1 MKKHWGQVYRPA
13 RRVSAYDGQ
22 RERAPRSI
30 IKTMPSSP
38 ASNVSKATQA
48 KPKPTL
54 SPRAVGILAAIV
66 TIFIWTA
73 FIIVARATTDPARGA
88 VLTPFDIALAR
99 VLGAGLILLPWGGWL
114 VRRDRARMRDGR
126 DGGASVDQG
135 DTGSV
140 AAPGSAARQSSFFG
154 LSPLSLR
161 ITAATGVFGGLL
173 YGVLAY
179 HGFLFAPAAHA
190 SVLLPGSLP
199 LWTSLLA
206 VLVLG
211 ERLTLSRLTGL
222 ACIVAGGL
230 LVGGASLLHAFDGGS
245 VWKGDVLF
253 MAAAFCWSV
262 YSVLARRHRLDA
274 VRATIAIT
282 VFAFFTYL
290 PVYGVLVALHA
301 IPSHLATAP
310 LGAFV
315 FQMLF
320 QGCGSVVISGITFTK
335 MIQYFGPVRSTMFTA
350 IVPGSSALGAAYFLG
365 EPLSWNLWAGLA
377 MVTLGILFGVRGVKV
392 NTIKVVADDARGTR
406 AIA

>member
-1 MKKHWGQVYRPA
+1 
-13 RRVSAYDGQ
+13 
-22 RERAPRSI
+22 
-30 IKTMPSSP
+30 MPSTR
-38 ASNVSKATQA
+38 AV
-48 KPKPTL
+48 PTL
-54 SPRAVGILAAIV
+54 PLSPKAVGILAAIV
-66 TIFIWTA
+66 TIIIWTA
-73 FIIVARATTDPARGA
+73 FIIVARATTDPARGNL
-88 VLTPFDIALAR
+88 LTPYDIALAR

-114 VRRDRARMRDGR
+114 VRRDRAQARVAGEAGTVGNVGVAGDGR
-126 DGGASVDQG
+126 DAVKVS
-135 DTGSV
+135 S
-140 AAPGSAARQSSFFG
+140 SAGPDPIVRKSSFFG

-161 ITAATGVFGGLL
+161 ITASTGVFGGLL

-179 HGFLFAPAAHA
+179 HGFVFAPAAHG

-199 LWTSLLA
+199 LWTALLA

-211 ERLTLSRLTGL
+211 ERLTPARITGL
-222 ACIVAGGL
+222 ACIVAGDL

-253 MAAAFCWSV
+253 MLAAFCWSV
-262 YSVLARRHRLDA
+262 YSVLARRYRLDA

-310 LGAFV
+310 KGAFV

-335 MIQYFGPVRSTMFTA
+335 MIQYFGPVRSTLFTA

-392 NTIKVVADDARGTR
+392 NTIKLIADNERGTR
-406 AIA
+406 ARA

>member
-1 MKKHWGQVYRPA
+1 
-13 RRVSAYDGQ
+13 
-22 RERAPRSI
+22 
-30 IKTMPSSP
+30 MPSAP
-38 ASNVSKATQA
+38 ASAHQSSPN
-48 KPKPTL
+48 L
-54 SPRAVGILAAIV
+54 SPKTVGILAAIV

-88 VLTPFDIALAR
+88 VLTPFDMALAR

-114 VRRDRARMRDGR
+114 VRRDRAR
-126 DGGASVDQG
+126 AG
-135 DTGSV
+135 DAGSV
-140 AAPGSAARQSSFFG
+140 GLDGLTGPATQNTPGHPPAPALRQSSFFG

-161 ITAATGVFGGLL
+161 VTAATGVFGGLL

-206 VLVLG
+206 VLVLR

-253 MAAAFCWSV
+253 MVAAFCWSV

-290 PVYGVLVALHA
+290 PLYAVLMALHA
-301 IPSHLATAP
+301 IPSQLATAP
-310 LGAFV
+310 VAAFL

-320 QGCGSVVISGITFTK
+320 QGAGSVVISGITFTK

-406 AIA
+406 AGD

>member
-1 MKKHWGQVYRPA
+1 
-13 RRVSAYDGQ
+13 
-22 RERAPRSI
+22 
-30 IKTMPSSP
+30 MPSAP
-38 ASNVSKATQA
+38 ASAHQSS
-48 KPKPTL
+48 PTL
-54 SPRAVGILAAIV
+54 SPKTLGILAAIV

-88 VLTPFDIALAR
+88 VLTPFDMALAR

-114 VRRDRARMRDGR
+114 VRRDRAQMRDARKAGHLPAV
-126 DGGASVDQG
+126 GASVSPDG
-135 DTGSV
+135 V
-140 AAPGSAARQSSFFG
+140 ARQSSFFG

-161 ITAATGVFGGLL
+161 VTAATGVFGGLL

-206 VLVLG
+206 VLVLR

-230 LVGGASLLHAFDGGS
+230 LVGGASLQHAFDGGS

-253 MAAAFCWSV
+253 MTAAFCWSV

-290 PVYGVLVALHA
+290 PAYAVLVALHA

-320 QGCGSVVISGITFTK
+320 QGCGSVVIAGIAFTK
-335 MIQYFGPVRSTMFTA
+335 MIQYFGPVRSTLFTA

-377 MVTLGILFGVRGVKV
+377 MVTLGILFGVRKVKV
-392 NTIKVVADDARGTR
+392 NTIKIVADDVGGTR
-406 AIA
+406 AGA

>member
-1 MKKHWGQVYRPA
+1 
-13 RRVSAYDGQ
+13 
-22 RERAPRSI
+22 
-30 IKTMPSSP
+30 MPSAP
-38 ASNVSKATQA
+38 ASAHQSS
-48 KPKPTL
+48 PTL
-54 SPRAVGILAAIV
+54 SPKTLGILAAIV

-88 VLTPFDIALAR
+88 VLTPFDMALAR

-114 VRRDRARMRDGR
+114 VRRDRAR
-126 DGGASVDQG
+126 AG
-135 DTGSV
+135 DAGPP
-140 AAPGSAARQSSFFG
+140 APALRQSSFFG

-161 ITAATGVFGGLL
+161 ITASIGVFGGLL

-190 SVLLPGSLP
+190 SVLLPGSMP
-199 LWTSLLA
+199 LWTALLA

-211 ERLTLSRLTGL
+211 ERLTPARLASL

-253 MAAAFCWSV
+253 MVAAFCWSV

-290 PVYGVLVALHA
+290 PLYAVMAALHA
-301 IPSHLATAP
+301 IPSQLATAP
-310 LGAFV
+310 VGAFL

-320 QGCGSVVISGITFTK
+320 QGCGSVVISGISFTK
-335 MIQYFGPVRSTMFTA
+335 MIQYFGPVRSTLFTA

-392 NTIKVVADDARGTR
+392 NATK
-406 AIA
+406 